1 MVDFRKMVTPRTLVM
16 TSRIREEAARLLGL
30 SDVWLA
36 RELMRAADLAAAS
49 IPDLERRGTYSSL
62 LVFRVI
68 PHLAARLDPSLLPR
82 LKPNQRYGYEE
93 ACHPPSYAPGLR
105 GEELRRLVI
114 SVVGNADLLYG
125 VPSDS
130 PIRDETRL
138 RMLCEDTGSGR
149 NPVIMALDRIAPDP
163 SPARRRG
170 PPLPPLTGVFLVAE
184 TRSGSQKT
192 LSYHDDRGSAEAAL
206 ERAAS
211 GKFPEMTR
219 RIAPFAAAPGEDPA
233 AAVVA
238 LTLRTPEDDIL
249 SGPVPCR
256 VAGEPGVPD
265 EPLDDDPSP

>member
-1 MVDFRKMVTPRTLVM
+1 
-16 TSRIREEAARLLGL
+16 
-30 SDVWLA
+30 
-36 RELMRAADLAAAS
+36 MRAADLAAAS
-49 IPDLERRGTYSSL
+49 IPGLEGRGSYSSS

-82 LKPNQRYGYEE
+82 LKPNQRYGYED
-93 ACHPPSYAPGLR
+93 ASHPPSYAPGLR
-105 GEELRRLVI
+105 GGELRDLVI
-114 SVVGNADLLYG
+114 SVVSNADLFYG
-125 VPSDS
+125 VPAGS
-130 PIRDETRL
+130 PLRDETRL

-184 TRSGSQKT
+184 TRSGSQRT

-211 GKFPEMTR
+211 GELTERMR
-219 RIAPFAAAPGEDPA
+219 RIAPFAVAPGEDPSG
-233 AAVVA
+233 AVVA
-238 LTLRTPEDDIL
+238 LTLRTPEDDVL

-256 VAGEPGVPD
+256 VGGDEPVVPD